1 MSDFKSKD
9 LFQQIT
15 DGLKGMDEKEKKDI
29 QKKTNGVFEMH
40 VKNPK
45 GEELVWTIDL
55 KKNAEAYEGKAK
67 GKADVTINLSDDT
80 FIDLADGKVNGQKA
94 FMSGKLKVKG
104 NIMLATKLDGV
115 LKAQKAKL

>member
-1 MSDFKSKD
+1 MLGRWNHLLLVHVTDSSRTT
-9 LFQQIT
+9 LQQ
-15 DGLKGMDEKEKKDI
+15 
-29 QKKTNGVFEMH
+29 
-40 VKNPK
+40 
-45 GEELVWTIDL
+45 
-55 KKNAEAYEGKAK
+55 NAEAYEGKAK

-115 LKAQKAKL
+115 LKAQKSKL